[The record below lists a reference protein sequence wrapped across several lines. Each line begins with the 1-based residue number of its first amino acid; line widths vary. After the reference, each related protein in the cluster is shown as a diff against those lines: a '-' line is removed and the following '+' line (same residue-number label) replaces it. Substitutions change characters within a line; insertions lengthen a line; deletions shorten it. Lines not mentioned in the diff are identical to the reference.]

1 MKILKNKKTGLL
13 ALATDEGKL
22 VTNYR
27 FNSIGNENEFGLRY
41 AQDGFCYGFINNEGK
56 EVVPFDEYD
65 NSGDLCYDENGYCHA
80 FGGNGNV
87 MYDTDGN
94 VVLEDDSIFAQP
106 SSFKTYILNRY
117 VYEKHRGYNYYGLFV
132 APTKRKTDFEYDGFG
147 HFNGNGLAKVR
158 KDSRYYGIINA
169 NGDTILPC
177 KYQQVVGLPDIKE
190 NMIVDDLWYD
200 HQTAKEVNDRKY
212 KGLLG
217 VEDFYGDWAICNLN
231 LGNSIE
237 LDFKYIAVSFE
248 CFDGQYLPVCDK
260 SKKWGVINTNCEVV
274 VPFEYSSDYE
284 ALQVIKPDENEES
297 VAPIIDKPFTIKKER
312 N

>member
-1 MKILKNKKTGLL
+1 MKIVKSEKGLY

-27 FNSIGNENEFGLRY
+27 FDFIGDENQFGLRY
-41 AQDGFCYGFINNEGK
+41 AQDGFCYGFINNDGK
-56 EVVPFDEYD
+56 EVVPFDEYE
-65 NSGDLCYDENGYCHA
+65 NGEDLCYDENGYCHVID
-80 FGGNGNV
+80 GSNGNV
-87 MYDTDGN
+87 MYDADGN
-94 VVLEDDSIFAQP
+94 VVFEDDSIFAHP
-106 SSFKTYILNRY
+106 SSFKTYILDRY
-117 VYEKHRGYNYYGLFV
+117 VYENYRGYNYYGLFV
-132 APTKRKTDFEYDGFG
+132 APTKRMTDFEYDGFG

-158 KDSRYYGIINA
+158 KDSRDYGIINA

-177 KYQQVVGLPDIKE
+177 DYQQVVGLPDIRE

-200 HQTAKEVNDRKY
+200 PQTAKEVNDRKY

-217 VEDFYGDWAICNLN
+217 IQDFYDNWAICNLN
-231 LGNSIE
+231 SKDQIE
-237 LDFKYIAVSFE
+237 LGFKYIAVSFE

-274 VPFEYSSDYE
+274 VPFEYNSDYG
-284 ALQVIKPDENEES
+284 ALQVIKPDENEEI
-297 VAPIIDKPFTIKKER
+297 VAPIIDKPFTIKKVR